1 MGCHFLLQGIFLTQ
15 GSNLGLLHFRLI
27 LYNLSHQGSPT
38 LQYLSIKSVVKEV
51 TKTSNRD
58 SRIISTKLK
67 VSLLIYFS
75 TNWKEKEKKEKEG
88 VKVRKAGEPMDF
100 K

>member
-1 MGCHFLLQGIFLTQ
+1 M
-15 GSNLGLLHFRLI
+15 
-27 LYNLSHQGSPT
+27 
-38 LQYLSIKSVVKEV
+38 QYLSIKSVVKEV